1 MDFTRKKLTSRLH
14 CGSLHQN
21 DESYHSVADTSISS
35 NIILTREIR
44 NVSIL
49 IMNMSRERL
58 ANLFSLL
65 KRWFHYL
72 I

>member
-1 MDFTRKKLTSRLH
+1 MVVFIRMMKA
-14 CGSLHQN
+14 Q
-21 DESYHSVADTSISS
+21 YHSVAETSISS

-44 NVSIL
+44 KVSIL

-58 ANLFSLL
+58 ANLLSLL
-65 KRWFHYL
+65 ERWFHYL